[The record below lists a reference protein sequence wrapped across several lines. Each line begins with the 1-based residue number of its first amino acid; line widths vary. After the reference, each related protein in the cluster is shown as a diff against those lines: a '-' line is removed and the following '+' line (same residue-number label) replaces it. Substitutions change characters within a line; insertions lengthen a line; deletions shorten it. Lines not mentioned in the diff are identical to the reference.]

1 MDKNRPGRVLFY
13 DTPSICAWIQEL
25 AGMVLSKVLRR
36 GTTPHRALFLLEQ
49 GFATCSLRT
58 IRMD

>member
-25 AGMVLSKVLRR
+25 AGMVLLEGIETRHD
-36 GTTPHRALFLLEQ
+36 TPSGIIRA
-49 GFATCSLRT
+49 
-58 IRMD
+58 